1 MTPSETSS
9 ISARVITQTS
19 VCHFFTHL
27 FMLAYP
33 TIAVIQAETWGVS
46 VASLLPL
53 TFPGFILYGLGS
65 IPMGLWVDRMGGWL
79 PMVLGMLGMGAG
91 AMVCSMATVD
101 SLWILT
107 LGLGI
112 IGLSASAYHPA
123 GMSLITR
130 TVKRSAWALGI
141 NGSFGSAAI
150 ALAPITAE
158 LLCEQWGW
166 QQTFVLL
173 AIPALF
179 LGIACAFFPIS
190 HTHELR
196 DPPPPMPTAADIR
209 SLFTPPFVLLCVAM
223 ALGGLVYRGNTL
235 MFPTLFDHRVSW
247 MSHGVATSIAYG
259 MGALMNV
266 AGGYLAERFSF
277 ERVYLTLH
285 LCGFPFLVA
294 TAWLTETPLLVVAA
308 VYAACAIGMQPAENS
323 LVAQL
328 TPPSRRGIAF
338 GIKFSMVFG
347 VGALAVPLVSALL
360 SSKGLTAVQLSL
372 SGSVAILVGVVT
384 WLCIRLS
391 RTNTPPPG
399 AVAKRSIVSTSA
411 RSDTG
416 LDK

>member
-1 MTPSETSS
+1 VTPNKTSS
-9 ISARVITQTS
+9 MSTRVITQTS

-33 TIAVIQAETWGVS
+33 TIAVMQAEAWGVN

-53 TFPGFILYGLGS
+53 AFPGFILYGLGS
-65 IPMGLWVDRMGGWL
+65 IPMGLWVDRAGGWR
-79 PMVLGMLGMGAG
+79 PMILGMLGMGAG
-91 AMVCSMATVD
+91 AMVCSQATVN

-107 LGLGI
+107 IGLGI
-112 IGLSASAYHPA
+112 MGLSASAYHPA

-130 TVKRSAWALGI
+130 TIKRSAWGLGI

-158 LLCEQWGW
+158 LLCEHWGW

-173 AIPALF
+173 AIPAVS
-179 LGIACAFFPIS
+179 LGIACSFFPIS

-196 DPPPPMPTAADIR
+196 GPPPPAPTATDIR
-209 SLFTPPFVLLCVAM
+209 NLFTTPFVLLCVAM

-235 MFPTLFDHRVSW
+235 VFPTLFDHRVSS
-247 MSHGVATSIAYG
+247 MSHGAATSIAYG
-259 MGALMNV
+259 MGALMNI
-266 AGGYLAERFSF
+266 AGGYLAERFAF

-285 LCGFPFLVA
+285 LCGLPFLVA

-338 GIKFSMVFG
+338 GIKFTMVFG
-347 VGALAVPLVSALL
+347 VGALAVPLVSTLL
-360 SSKGLTAVQLSL
+360 SWKGLTAVQLSL
-372 SGSVAILVGVVT
+372 SGSVVMLVGVVT

-391 RTNTPPPG
+391 RTNTGPPG
-399 AVAKRSIVSTSA
+399 AVANRSIVSTNA